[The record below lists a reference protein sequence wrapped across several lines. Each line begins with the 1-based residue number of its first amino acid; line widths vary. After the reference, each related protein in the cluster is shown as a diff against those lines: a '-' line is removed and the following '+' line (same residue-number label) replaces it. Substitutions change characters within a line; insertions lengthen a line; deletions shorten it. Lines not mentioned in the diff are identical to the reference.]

1 MFSRLNDVCCNE
13 ISLVCVSNE
22 HASIAVFIDKSWRAI
37 GCIKDCFNSCIL
49 KDGLIFIGGASAY
62 AATQHYSL
70 LSLFRDENDEVKNK
84 ASKFLEKDTYSIME
98 LPETASFLVK
108 NSMTKETL
116 GTVSFKINK
125 SK

>member
-49 KDGLIFIGGASAY
+49 KDGLILLEERVLML
-62 AATQHYSL
+62 QH
-70 LSLFRDENDEVKNK
+70 
-84 ASKFLEKDTYSIME
+84 SIIVFYHFFEM
-98 LPETASFLVK
+98 K
-108 NSMTKETL
+108 MMR
-116 GTVSFKINK
+116 
-125 SK
+125 